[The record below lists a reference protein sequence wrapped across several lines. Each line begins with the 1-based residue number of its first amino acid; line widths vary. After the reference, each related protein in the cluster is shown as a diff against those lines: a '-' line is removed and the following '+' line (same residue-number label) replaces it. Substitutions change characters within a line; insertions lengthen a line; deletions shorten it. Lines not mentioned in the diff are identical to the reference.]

1 MQAIF
6 IAFDQAHYD
15 AVVSLLEKNSCRGF
29 TAFDGVRGRGSRTGN
44 PHYGSHAWPSM
55 AQAIMT
61 FVEDD
66 KVGRILG
73 LLHELDESR
82 PLLGLRAFAWPVTA
96 SI

>member
-15 AVVSLLEKNSCRGF
+15 AVVTLLEKNSCRGF
-29 TAFDGVRGRGSRTGN
+29 TSFDGVKGRGSKTGV

-55 AQAIMT
+55 AQAVLT

-66 KVGRILG
+66 KLERVMAQ
-73 LLHELDESR
+73 LHELDLSR